1 MEKNPNFYL
10 VGHNEKYIT
19 TTKYCTYCNN
29 EYMYLLKIHIE
40 THFPSKLYWT
50 CFMLLLKDK
59 EEIVLETASNK
70 VLELVL
76 VLVSLS
82 HQEFSYPCP
91 FETIYYCG

>member
-1 MEKNPNFYL
+1 
-10 VGHNEKYIT
+10 
-19 TTKYCTYCNN
+19 
-29 EYMYLLKIHIE
+29 
-40 THFPSKLYWT
+40 
-50 CFMLLLKDK
+50 MLLLKDK
-59 EEIVLETASNK
+59 EEIVHETASNK